1 MLFPTRTELRRI
13 LKYRR
18 YSIMNTTANR
28 NTAATRE
35 ITTIFD
41 KAISF
46 DKVEPCILYLAES
59 VNGKQG
65 IFLKLEH
72 SNGNIFGAIRKVN
85 PKRKVK
91 AGSNKIIF
99 KYYGQTYSL
108 FLNEVMLIDGRTSRL
123 FKMYNFRLHFE
134 DADRIYDGLC
144 KHFKA
149 LNAANQVKEQEEK
162 PQTNQTVAPIDKE
175 LFDNLMGMAISQTGL
190 TEAEVTEYVDYVTR
204 YIQNKREEM
213 NDLKEQIQE
222 ISEDISSKSSEF
234 VLEIQK
240 RKEIAEKRRAEEA
253 RKAAEEKAKKKQ
265 EEINSVREFLSG
277 VSDDMIQY
285 LKAQLGVEETKKSD
299 KESDSLKGD
308 INMKVRVVPS
318 NNDDSW
324 NFFAKHVREICD
336 RSSLPNKEILERLV
350 KKSDGMTLKEIAD
363 AMGFNSSGR
372 IVRINDLLRKMKFD
386 KILGTRVR
394 KSGYKIAIN
403 KESHVNGGV
412 TRKINCEIYNELV
425 SESEYIK

>member
-1 MLFPTRTELRRI
+1 
-13 LKYRR
+13 
-18 YSIMNTTANR
+18 MNTTANR
-28 NTAATRE
+28 NTATTRE

-277 VSDDMIQY
+277 ISDDMIQY

-299 KESDSLKGD
+299 EESDSLKDD

-318 NNDDSW
+318 NEDDSW
-324 NFFAKHVREICD
+324 IFFAKHVREICD
-336 RSSLPNKEILERLV
+336 RSTLPNKEILERLV

-394 KSGYKIAIN
+394 KSGYKITIN
-403 KESHVNGGV
+403 KESRANGGV
-412 TRKINCEIYNELV
+412 TRKINCEIYNELA

>member
-1 MLFPTRTELRRI
+1 
-13 LKYRR
+13 
-18 YSIMNTTANR
+18 MNTTAN
-28 NTAATRE
+28 TTTRE

-72 SNGNIFGAIRKVN
+72 SNGNIFGPIRKVN

-162 PQTNQTVAPIDKE
+162 KPQTNQTVAPIDKE
-175 LFDNLMGMAISQTGL
+175 LFDNLMGMAINHTGL

-240 RKEIAEKRRAEEA
+240 RKESAEKRRVEEA

-277 VSDDMIQY
+277 ASDDMIQY
-285 LKAQLGVEETKKSD
+285 LKEQLGVEETKKSD
-299 KESDSLKGD
+299 EESDSLKSD

-324 NFFAKHVREICD
+324 NFFGKHIREICD
-336 RSSLPNKEILERLV
+336 HSSLPNREILENLV

-363 AMGFNSSGR
+363 AMGFNSIGR
-372 IVRINDLLRKMKFD
+372 IVKINNLLKKLKFD

-394 KSGYKIAIN
+394 KSGYKIATN
-403 KESHVNGGV
+403 KESRANGAM
-412 TRKINCEIYNELV
+412 TRKINLEIYDELV
-425 SESEYIK
+425 TEYTK

>member
-1 MLFPTRTELRRI
+1 
-13 LKYRR
+13 
-18 YSIMNTTANR
+18 MNTTAN
-28 NTAATRE
+28 TTTRE

-46 DKVEPCILYLAES
+46 GKVEPCILYLAES

-72 SNGNIFGAIRKVN
+72 SNGNIFGPIRKVN

-162 PQTNQTVAPIDKE
+162 KPQTNQTVTPIDKE
-175 LFDNLMGMAISQTGL
+175 LFDNLMGMAINHTGL

-240 RKEIAEKRRAEEA
+240 RKEAAEKRREEEA
-253 RKAAEEKAKKKQ
+253 RKIAEEEAKKKQ

-277 VSDDMIQY
+277 ASDDMIQY
-285 LKAQLGVEETKKSD
+285 LKAQLGVKSEA

-324 NFFAKHVREICD
+324 NFFAKHIREICD
-336 RSSLPNKEILERLV
+336 HSSLPNREILESLV

-363 AMGFNSSGR
+363 AMGFNSIGR
-372 IVRINDLLRKMKFD
+372 IAKINNLLKKLKFD

-394 KSGYKIAIN
+394 KSGYKIATN
-403 KESHVNGGV
+403 KESRANGAM
-412 TRKINCEIYNELV
+412 TRKINLEIYNELT
-425 SESEYIK
+425 SEYIK

>member
-1 MLFPTRTELRRI
+1 
-13 LKYRR
+13 
-18 YSIMNTTANR
+18 MNTTANR
-28 NTAATRE
+28 NTATTRE

-190 TEAEVTEYVDYVTR
+190 TEAEVTEYVDYVTQ

-240 RKEIAEKRRAEEA
+240 RKEAAEKRREEEA
-253 RKAAEEKAKKKQ
+253 RKAAEEEAKKKQ

-277 VSDDMIQY
+277 ASDDMIQY

-299 KESDSLKGD
+299 KKSDSLKGD

-363 AMGFNSSGR
+363 AMGFNSSAR

-394 KSGYKIAIN
+394 KSGYKIATN
-403 KESHVNGGV
+403 KESRANGGV
-412 TRKINCEIYNELV
+412 TRKINCEIYNELA

>member
-1 MLFPTRTELRRI
+1 
-13 LKYRR
+13 
-18 YSIMNTTANR
+18 MNTTAN
-28 NTAATRE
+28 TTTRE

-72 SNGNIFGAIRKVN
+72 SNGNIFGPIRKVN

-123 FKMYNFRLHFE
+123 FKMYNFHLHFE

-162 PQTNQTVAPIDKE
+162 KPQTNQTVAPIDKE
-175 LFDNLMGMAISQTGL
+175 LFDNLMGMAINHTGL

-240 RKEIAEKRRAEEA
+240 RKEAAEKRREEEA
-253 RKAAEEKAKKKQ
+253 RKAAEEEAKKKQ

-277 VSDDMIQY
+277 ASNDMIQY
-285 LKAQLGVEETKKSD
+285 LKEQLGVEETKKSD
-299 KESDSLKGD
+299 SLKD

-318 NNDDSW
+318 NEDDSW
-324 NFFAKHVREICD
+324 IFFAKHVREICD
-336 RSSLPNKEILERLV
+336 HSSLPNREILERLV

-363 AMGFNSSGR
+363 AMGFNSIGR
-372 IVRINDLLRKMKFD
+372 IVKINDLLKKMKFD

-394 KSGYKIAIN
+394 KSGYKIAAN
-403 KESHVNGGV
+403 KESRANGAM
-412 TRKINCEIYNELV
+412 TRKINLEIYNELT
-425 SESEYIK
+425 SEYIK

>member
-1 MLFPTRTELRRI
+1 
-13 LKYRR
+13 
-18 YSIMNTTANR
+18 MNTTANR
-28 NTAATRE
+28 NTATTGIFANALA
-35 ITTIFD
+35 ITVDPKNIKND
-41 KAISF
+41 
-46 DKVEPCILYLAES
+46 VLYLGYS
-59 VNGKQG
+59 VELGEG
-65 IFLKLEH
+65 ILMKAAPDCVLFGTVKKP
-72 SNGNIFGAIRKVN
+72 NI
-85 PKRKVK
+85 PKRKKEARMEKAYFYYNHGYYNIFMNDIKELPMAVVNHMMIQVFRTDKHYYETINNLFSQFLLNRNKELYYTVK
-91 AGSNKIIF
+91 DKLTAMPQI
-99 KYYGQTYSL
+99 
-108 FLNEVMLIDGRTSRL
+108 
-123 FKMYNFRLHFE
+123 
-134 DADRIYDGLC
+134 
-144 KHFKA
+144 
-149 LNAANQVKEQEEK
+149 NQAKELEEK
-162 PQTNQTVAPIDKE
+162 PQTNQTAPIDKA
-175 LFDNLMGMAISQTGL
+175 LFDSLMGMATGQTGL
-190 TEAEVTEYVDYVTR
+190 TESDVTEYVGYVTQ

-213 NDLKEQIQE
+213 SILKKKISE

-277 VSDDMIQY
+277 ASDDMIQY

-394 KSGYKIAIN
+394 KSGYKIATN
-403 KESHVNGGV
+403 KESRANGGV
-412 TRKINCEIYNELV
+412 TRKINCEIYNELA

>member
-1 MLFPTRTELRRI
+1 
-13 LKYRR
+13 
-18 YSIMNTTANR
+18 MNTTVNR
-28 NTAATRE
+28 NTTTAGIFANALA
-35 ITTIFD
+35 ITVDPKNIKND
-41 KAISF
+41 
-46 DKVEPCILYLAES
+46 VLYLGYSAEL
-59 VNGKQG
+59 GEG
-65 IFLKLEH
+65 ILMKVAPDCVLFGTVKKP
-72 SNGNIFGAIRKVN
+72 NI
-85 PKRKVK
+85 PKRKKEARMEK
-91 AGSNKIIF
+91 AYFYYNHGYYNIF
-99 KYYGQTYSL
+99 MNDIKELPMAVVNHMMIQVFRTDKYYYEAINNL
-108 FLNEVMLIDGRTSRL
+108 FYQFLLNRNKELYYTVKDKLTAMPQI
-123 FKMYNFRLHFE
+123 
-134 DADRIYDGLC
+134 
-144 KHFKA
+144 
-149 LNAANQVKEQEEK
+149 NQAKELEEK
-162 PQTNQTVAPIDKE
+162 PQTNQTAPIDKA
-175 LFDNLMGMAISQTGL
+175 LFDSLMGMATGQTGL
-190 TEAEVTEYVDYVTR
+190 TKSDVTEYVGYVTR

-213 NDLKEQIQE
+213 SILKKKISE

-240 RKEIAEKRRAEEA
+240 RKEAAEKRREEEA
-253 RKAAEEKAKKKQ
+253 RKAAEEEAKKKQ

-277 VSDDMIQY
+277 ASDNMIQY

-299 KESDSLKGD
+299 KESDSPKGD
-308 INMKVRVVPS
+308 INMKVRIIHS

-394 KSGYKIAIN
+394 KSGYKIATN
-403 KESHVNGGV
+403 KESRANGGV
-412 TRKINCEIYNELV
+412 TRKINCEIYNELA